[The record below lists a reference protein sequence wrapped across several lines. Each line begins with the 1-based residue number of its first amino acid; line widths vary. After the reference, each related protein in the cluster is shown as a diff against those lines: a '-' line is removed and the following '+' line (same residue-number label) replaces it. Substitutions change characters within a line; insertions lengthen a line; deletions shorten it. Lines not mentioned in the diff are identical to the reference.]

1 MFPTSSDA
9 YDSYIEWQYAIGGL
23 DDDEW
28 QFMVDDI
35 KSFALNLTSLIE
47 AGFDDDDNIE
57 YQLIAVNVT
66 DFNGFDVDKL
76 AEMDWNSREE
86 KMEIDTE
93 IEVTS
98 YTNCSESEC
107 LYLIGD
113 RFSQSA
119 FAQFVTGELRDYFAL
134 ALLDVSASTT
144 ESNVSTLSFNVSDH
158 SEEAISLY
166 PDATTSIVDYTY
178 YVLVGVSTLIASV
191 GIAGLIVQT
200 GIVPK
205 VPRKVDSSDWAAWI
219 GLALQFW
226 DFASDL
232 SWCFE
237 LWTRD
242 DIFDDD
248 KRLILIAAVGSVV
261 FLLLPYVANLKIA
274 SSIKKYA
281 KDNEAASTW
290 YTVLTTYLLV
300 T

>member
-28 QFMVDDI
+28 QFMVDNI
-35 KSFALNLTSLIE
+35 KLFALNLTSLIE

-57 YQLIAVNVT
+57 YQLITVNVT

-76 AEMDWNSREE
+76 TEMDWNSREE
-86 KMEIDTE
+86 KMEIDTA

-158 SEEAISLY
+158 SVEAISLY
-166 PDATTSIVDYTY
+166 PDEAPSTTRDYVY
-178 YVLVGVSTLIASV
+178 FALMGISGLIALVGLLSLAYAWGFMVCL
-191 GIAGLIVQT
+191 
-200 GIVPK
+200 PHW
-205 VPRKVDSSDWAAWI
+205 VDVCLWSSWI

-226 DFASDL
+226 DFASDIAL
-232 SWCFE
+232 CQE
-237 LWTRD
+237 LWTHD
-242 DIFDDD
+242 DLWDPQ
-248 KRLILIAAVGSVV
+248 KRMILVSAIGSTTFIVI
-261 FLLLPYVANLKIA
+261 PYGVNLYISA
-274 SSIKKYA
+274 SIKRYIKNN
-281 KDNEAASTW
+281 DAASAW
-290 YTVLTTYLLV
+290 YVGEKATRF
-300 T
+300 